1 MTRKMKKWIVW
12 DNYNKTFQRIMGTLT
27 EPHGTW
33 VLVLVDDIVV
43 DELVKARFKVV
54 QKTKKRVVETT
65 ASEVSQ
71 SSE

>member
-1 MTRKMKKWIVW
+1 MKKWIVW